1 MTLCLSLELM
11 LFAPSGSIFFNFEY
25 KYSKPLFLKSL
36 IIEFRI
42 SLSFDISI
50 SKPSNKAFI

>member
-25 KYSKPLFLKSL
+25 KYFKPLFLKSL
-36 IIEFRI
+36 TIEFRI
-42 SLSFDISI
+42 SLSLDIYI
-50 SKPSNKAFI
+50 SNHSSKDFI